1 MIIFLRH
8 QIIIFALP
16 LFAISFFA
24 GAATASSNQTLIIS
38 GTGSSISA
46 MQLMVKGFQKK
57 RPGITVQVLPSIGT
71 AGGIKAVN
79 EGKID
84 IGLANRPIKQEER
97 SAKTIEAP
105 YARTAFI
112 FGVQYSNPTEGF
124 TLAQIEEIYAGKR
137 KTWHDGTPIRL
148 VLRPLSDAF
157 SAYLA
162 GINPGLK
169 SASEKSHSIPG
180 LFIGGTDQEAAV
192 QIEKTPGS
200 LGITSSSVVAAEK
213 RKIKALSVNGAA
225 PTPSNVSSGKYPYAM
240 TMSLVYKKDKYRG
253 AVKEFI
259 EFVFSREGQKILY
272 DNGHVALQRN
282 NGK

>member
-1 MIIFLRH
+1 MKIFLRYRV
-8 QIIIFALP
+8 IIFAIP

-24 GAATASSNQTLIIS
+24 GAASASSNQTLLIS

-46 MQLMVKGFQKK
+46 MQLMAKGFQKK
-57 RPGITVQVLPSIGT
+57 RPDITVQVLPSIGT

-112 FGVQYSNPTEGF
+112 FGVQYSNPTKGF

-137 KTWHDGTPIRL
+137 KTWPDGTPIRL
-148 VLRPLSDAF
+148 VIRPLSDAF

-162 GINPGLK
+162 GISPGLK

-180 LFIGGTDQEAAV
+180 LFIGGTDQETAV
-192 QIEKTPGS
+192 QIEKTKGS

-213 RKIKALSVNGAA
+213 RKIKALSVDGVT
-225 PTPSNVSSGKYPYAM
+225 PTPSNVSAGRYPYAM
-240 TMSLVYKKDKYRG
+240 TLSLVYKKDKYKG
-253 AVKEFI
+253 AVKDFI
-259 EFVFSREGQKILY
+259 EFVFSRDGQKILY
-272 DNGHVALQRN
+272 DNGHVALQRTA
-282 NGK
+282 GK